1 MPVLHKR
8 IPEPAA
14 GLMPSADG
22 PRHMPADSGALARDY
37 YRTIDDGA
45 YGELRDL
52 LADDFVQ
59 HRPDRTLES
68 AEAFV
73 RFMRDERPDTDTTH
87 VIERVYRVG
96 SAETDAHNGSDDD
109 EADPFGGIDA
119 DAYVAAE
126 GRLERAGG
134 EPWFRFVDT
143 FAVVDG
149 RLAALVTYTM

>member
-1 MPVLHKR
+1 
-8 IPEPAA
+8 
-14 GLMPSADG
+14 
-22 PRHMPADSGALARDY
+22 MPADSGALARDY

-45 YGELRDL
+45 YDELRDL

-68 AEAFV
+68 ADAFV

-87 VIERVYRVG
+87 VVERVYRAG
-96 SAETDAHNGSDDD
+96 SAETDDHDGNDDSGT
-109 EADPFGGIDA
+109 DPLGGLDA

-126 GRLERAGG
+126 GRLERASG
-134 EPWFRFVDT
+134 EQWFRFVDT